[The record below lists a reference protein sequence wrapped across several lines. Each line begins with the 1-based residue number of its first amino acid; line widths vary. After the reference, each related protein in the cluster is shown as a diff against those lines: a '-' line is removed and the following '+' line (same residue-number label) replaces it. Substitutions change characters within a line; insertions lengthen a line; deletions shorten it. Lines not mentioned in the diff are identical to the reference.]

1 MVEQAKPQPAGGQ
14 RPELSVN
21 LMPDASVD
29 IVAGLAQYAES
40 LGYSR
45 CWVYDEGLVTRD
57 VYVALT
63 AVALRT
69 ETMALG
75 PGITNAFVRHPG
87 ATASAIA
94 SLDELSGGRAFI
106 GLGAGGALTLDPL
119 AIQRLK
125 PVSEVE
131 AMIGALR
138 SLFAGQR
145 VNAQAATFG
154 FNNASLS
161 FGRAD
166 IPIILAGRG
175 PRMTALGG
183 AAADGF
189 YLSYIHKDLLGAHV
203 AALRAASTGRPFR
216 LVYSTMIA
224 TTETE
229 LQQAKA
235 SLTFRLVDSP
245 PEVKEKLG
253 IDSKAVD
260 ALRSA
265 LGEGGP
271 AAAAPLIKDEWVA
284 DFVIAGTE
292 AECSAELQALLNQHG
307 IDEFQLAIQRTKGA
321 EALIERTASLFD

>member
-1 MVEQAKPQPAGGQ
+1 MAD
-14 RPELSVN
+14 LSLN
-21 LMPDASVD
+21 LMPDTSVD
-29 IVAGLAQYAES
+29 VVAGLARHAES

-45 CWVYDEGLVTRD
+45 CWVYDEGLAMRD

-69 ETMALG
+69 TTMSIG

-106 GLGAGGALTLDPL
+106 GLGAGGGLTLDPL
-119 AIQRLK
+119 AIERVK
-125 PVSEVE
+125 PVGEVE
-131 AMIGALR
+131 AMAEALR
-138 SLFAGQR
+138 KLFAGQR
-145 VNAQAATFG
+145 VDTEASTFG
-154 FNNASLS
+154 FTNATLS
-161 FGRAD
+161 FGRPD

-183 AAADGF
+183 AIADGF

-203 AALRAASTGRPFR
+203 ASLRTAAKDRRFR

-224 TTETE
+224 TTDEE
-229 LQQAKA
+229 FQQAKA

-245 PEVKEKLG
+245 LEVKDKLG
-253 IDSKAVD
+253 LDAGAVA
-260 ALRSA
+260 ALRTA

-271 AAAAPLIKDEWVA
+271 AAAASLIKDEWVSQ
-284 DFVIAGTE
+284 FVVAGTP
-292 AECSAELQALLNQHG
+292 AECQAELRGLLDQHG
-307 IDEFQLAIQRTKGA
+307 IDEFQLAVQRTEGA
-321 EALIERTASLFD
+321 EALIDRTAALFGC